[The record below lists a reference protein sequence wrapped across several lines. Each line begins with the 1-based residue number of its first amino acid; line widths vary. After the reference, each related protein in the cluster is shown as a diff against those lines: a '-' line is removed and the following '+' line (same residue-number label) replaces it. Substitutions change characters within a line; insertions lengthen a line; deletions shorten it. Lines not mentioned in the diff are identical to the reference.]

1 MSNESTT
8 PEASRE
14 VDPWRFAGGFL
25 KNVLSGAIPEQPSHA
40 EIPWTRVRKPLSE
53 SKIALLTTAGIS
65 MKDDAPFDMDYER
78 KNPTRGDSSFRKLRG
93 GATAQDIVA
102 NHLHIDTSYI
112 ERDLNVALPLAR
124 LDALVAAGEVGA
136 SAPTHYSIMGFQGN
150 DSSKLENESAP
161 AIAEA
166 LISEEVDLFLLAPV

>member
-1 MSNESTT
+1 MSNEPTSF
-8 PEASRE
+8 E

-25 KNVLSGAIPEQPSHA
+25 KNVLSGAIPEEPSHA
-40 EIPWTRVRKPLSE
+40 EIPWAKVRKPLSE
-53 SKIALLTTAGIS
+53 SKVALLSTAGIS
-65 MKDDAPFDMDYER
+65 MKNDAPFDMDYER

-93 GATAQDIVA
+93 DATAQDIVA

-124 LDALVAAGEVGA
+124 LDALVAEGVVGS